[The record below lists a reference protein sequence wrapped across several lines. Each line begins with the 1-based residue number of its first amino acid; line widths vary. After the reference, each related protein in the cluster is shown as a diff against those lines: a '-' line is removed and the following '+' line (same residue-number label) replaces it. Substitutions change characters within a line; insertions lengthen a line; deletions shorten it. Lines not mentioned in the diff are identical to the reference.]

1 VGLVDLQK
9 KGVGRVGLEGSS
21 FWPSGCGLQVLS
33 FQKKPGFIMKS
44 SQPFH
49 AGCIIVSVEVL
60 RLRELDDYQ
69 LEAFPKLEEGRR
81 D

>member
-1 VGLVDLQK
+1 
-9 KGVGRVGLEGSS
+9 
-21 FWPSGCGLQVLS
+21 
-33 FQKKPGFIMKS
+33 MKS

-81 D
+81 DWCVLTLSAPAWKVDSVLDDDV

>member
-1 VGLVDLQK
+1 
-9 KGVGRVGLEGSS
+9 
-21 FWPSGCGLQVLS
+21 
-33 FQKKPGFIMKS
+33 MKS